1 MSRGFLKIFQKNM
14 HKKSPREGAKP
25 SRGFF
30 TNARRKEGT
39 AGGKLSLFF
48 PCAAQRGHGLP
59 SCDPVNGQPRRTLK
73 CANGFFCIIPEY
85 AVSASAPVSIPA
97 RN

>member
-48 PCAAQRGHGLP
+48 P
-59 SCDPVNGQPRRTLK
+59 
-73 CANGFFCIIPEY
+73 
-85 AVSASAPVSIPA
+85 
-97 RN
+97 